1 MTDDL
6 EAALARAGAAYSE
19 ARAHSEQ
26 RYAEVLPLIH
36 EARYQGLTLRRIAAL
51 SGLSWGRIHQLTA
64 GASGRRAPARV
75 RTRDE
80 GPARAVERGATIV
93 HDGKASSGR
102 SGSRV

>member
-6 EAALARAGAAYSE
+6 ETALARAGAAYGE
-19 ARAHSEQ
+19 ARAHSER

-36 EARYQGLTLRRIAAL
+36 EARNQGLTLRRIAAL
-51 SGLSWGRIHQLTA
+51 SGLSLGRIHQLTA
-64 GASGRRAPARV
+64 GASGKRAPARV

-80 GPARAVERGATIV
+80 GPAAVERGATIV
-93 HDGKASSGR
+93 HDGEASSGR